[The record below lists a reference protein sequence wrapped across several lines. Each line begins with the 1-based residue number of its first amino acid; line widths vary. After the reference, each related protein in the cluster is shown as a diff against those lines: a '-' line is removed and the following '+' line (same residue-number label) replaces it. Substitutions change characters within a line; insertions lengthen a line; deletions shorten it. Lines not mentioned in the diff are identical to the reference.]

1 MKLADNIQNIIITLG
16 SDGILIVRRGLA
28 SDYFNE
34 PYNKNVQVSIRHYPT
49 NEIKDFVNVNGAG
62 DCFASGFIAG
72 MIAKQ
77 PEEICVA
84 IGFASAKTALYSS
97 AAVPREI
104 FQRNHAAWKTPAFY
118 KTL

>member
-1 MKLADNIQNIIITLG
+1 MKLADYIQNIIITLG
-16 SDGILIVRRGLA
+16 SDGIVIVRRGLA
-28 SDYFNE
+28 SENFNE
-34 PYNKNVQVSIRHYPT
+34 YDNINDQVSIRHYPT
-49 NEIKDFVNVNGAG
+49 KEIKDFVNVSGAG

-72 MIAKQ
+72 MVAKQ

-104 FQRNHAAWKTPAFY
+104 FQMNHEAWKTPAFY